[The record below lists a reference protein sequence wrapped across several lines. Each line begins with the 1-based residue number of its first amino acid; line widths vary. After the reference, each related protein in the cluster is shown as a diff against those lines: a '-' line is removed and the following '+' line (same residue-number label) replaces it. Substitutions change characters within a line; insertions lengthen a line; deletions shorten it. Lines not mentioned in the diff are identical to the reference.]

1 MWKGEAGNGFQEQI
15 TKKPETA
22 STLRKEMDMMKA
34 GLAKAINKVNER
46 ADKVKAGAV
55 TAVAGV
61 LAAGSIAFADPSIA
75 TMVNNAVNLVFGLV
89 AFGGIVNIVRG
100 AATVAKGLQDDGGGQ
115 DASAISKGR
124 GQLLAGAVMVAP
136 TALVTLIT
144 QQTPGALIS
153 AYFS

>member
-1 MWKGEAGNGFQEQI
+1 M
-15 TKKPETA
+15 
-22 STLRKEMDMMKA
+22 KEKFRDEVMKMA
-34 GLAKAINKVNER
+34 R
-46 ADKVKAGAV
+46 KVKEAKGGLIAASLGA
-55 TAVAGV
+55 
-61 LAAGSIAFADPSIA
+61 AAMGSTAFADPSIA

-136 TALVTLIT
+136 TALITLIT
-144 QQTPGALIS
+144 QQSPGALIS

>member
-1 MWKGEAGNGFQEQI
+1 MKKRVVEKLVTEKMTAEKSAPRKDRVQEI
-15 TKKPETA
+15 KRGATA
-22 STLRKEMDMMKA
+22 AALSA
-34 GLAKAINKVNER
+34 LA
-46 ADKVKAGAV
+46 
-55 TAVAGV
+55 
-61 LAAGSIAFADPSIA
+61 LSSIAFADPSIA

-136 TALVTLIT
+136 TALITLIT
-144 QQTPGALIS
+144 QQSPGALIS

>member
-1 MWKGEAGNGFQEQI
+1 MKKRIVEKLVTEKMTAERTAPRKDRVQEI
-15 TKKPETA
+15 KRGATA
-22 STLRKEMDMMKA
+22 AALS
-34 GLAKAINKVNER
+34 
-46 ADKVKAGAV
+46 
-55 TAVAGV
+55 V
-61 LAAGSIAFADPSIA
+61 LALSSIAFADPSIA

-136 TALVTLIT
+136 TALITLIT
-144 QQTPGALIS
+144 QQSPGALIS